1 MIGRFSSRRAP
12 LSGIITGDLAGA
24 KRYDRIAGYF
34 TSSILE
40 VAGEALDQMADGAT
54 ARVICNSSLDPLD
67 VKTAR
72 AAKQAMYR
80 EWCEELPADIS
91 PPLRKRLEQLYR
103 LLSSGRL
110 QVRVLPDSTFG
121 LIHGKAGV
129 ITRGDGSEV
138 CFIGSTNESKSAF
151 MLNYELV
158 WTDDDSESISWV
170 HDEFEALWTSPDAF
184 ELAEAVVEDIERQTR
199 RTVIS
204 SVAEWKEEDQPDPA
218 SPVVELPIYRRENG
232 LWAHQKYFIRRAFEE
247 HQRGGARLVLA
258 DQVGLGKTVQ
268 LALAAKLMA
277 LWGSKPVL
285 VLVPKTLMEQWQDE
299 LRDLLSMPSARWTGQ
314 QWIDERGNAYPS
326 RGIED
331 LKRCPR
337 RVGLVSTGLVVHGK
351 DAADILASLD
361 YECVILD
368 EAHRA
373 RRRNIGQTHKNERAE
388 PNNLLRFLQTVAPRT
403 RSMLLATATPVQMD
417 PIEAWDLL
425 EALNRGH
432 EGVLGTPYSR
442 WRSGSRNGLELVT
455 GRAEPPEDLRDV
467 WEWIR
472 DPLPPSSESRA
483 FKIVRDRLDLSDNER
498 WARPEAWDQLPPPEQ
513 SRIRALQADFFRN
526 HNPYIRHIVRRTR
539 EYLEGAT
546 DPTTNEP
553 YLKPVRVR
561 LFGEG
566 QNESVPLPPY
576 LEDAYQ
582 AAEAFCDAVGRR
594 SGFNSGFLRT
604 ILLRRVGS
612 TVFAGRQTAL
622 KMLGEQKD
630 GDGDEDDDEAEEQAG
645 SMGKSSLYPLATSE
659 IEELKRFVTLLD
671 AADEDPKAQIVER
684 LLRGESGQRG
694 WLNEG
699 CIVFSQ
705 YYDSVRWLAERLSAL
720 LPEETIGIYAGANK
734 SGVFRGGEFSRLPR
748 DEIKAAVRH
757 DELRLVI
764 GTDAASEGLNLQR
777 LGTLINL
784 DLPWNPTRLEQRKGR
799 TQRIGQVRDEVLIY
813 NMRYRGSVEDRV
825 HELLSGRQESIYGL
839 FGQLP
844 DTLEDVWVQVAL
856 RNEAKALEIIDAVP
870 EVNPFEIRYD
880 RVEPVEWESCSR
892 VLDAEAQAE
901 TMLRGW

>member
-12 LSGIITGDLAGA
+12 LAGIITGDLAGA
-24 KRYDRIAGYF
+24 TRYDRIAGYF

-40 VAGEALDQMADGAT
+40 VAGEALDQMVDGAV
-54 ARVICNSSLDPLD
+54 ARVVCNSALDPLD

-80 EWCEELPADIS
+80 EWCEGLPADVGY
-91 PPLRKRLEQLYR
+91 PLRRRLEQLYR

-129 ITRGDGSEV
+129 IARADGSEV

-158 WTDDDSESISWV
+158 WTDDNPESIAWV
-170 HDEFEALWTSPDAF
+170 REEFEALWTSPDAF
-184 ELAEAVVEDIERQTR
+184 ELAEAVIEDIERQTR

-204 SVAEWKEEDQPDPA
+204 VVADWKAEEQPDPA
-218 SPVVELPIYRRENG
+218 APVVELPIYRRENG

-247 HQRGGARLVLA
+247 HQRGGARFVLA
-258 DQVGLGKTVQ
+258 DQVGLGKTVP
-268 LALAAKLMA
+268 LALAANLMA
-277 LWGSKPVL
+277 LWGDKPVL
-285 VLVPKTLMEQWQDE
+285 VLVPKTLTEQWQDE

-314 QWIDERGNAYPS
+314 QWVDERGNAYPS

-337 RVGLVSTGLVVHGK
+337 RVGLVSTGLVLHGK
-351 DAADILASLD
+351 DAAAILASLD

-373 RRRNIGQTHKNERAE
+373 RRKHIGQTHKNERPE
-388 PNNLLRFLQTVAPRT
+388 PNNLLRFLQTVAPHT
-403 RSMLLATATPVQMD
+403 RSMLLATATPVQLD

-425 EALNRGH
+425 EAINRGH
-432 EGVLGTPYSR
+432 EGILGTRYSR
-442 WRSGSRNGLELVT
+442 WRIDARGGLELVA
-455 GRAEPPEDLRDV
+455 GRAEPPEDVRDV

-472 DPLPPSSESRA
+472 DPLPPSSEGPD
-483 FKIVRDRLDLSDNER
+483 FKSVRGRLALSEGER
-498 WARPEAWDQLPPPEQ
+498 WARPEAWDQLRPPEQ
-513 SRIRALQADFFRN
+513 SRVRALRADFFRD

-539 EYLEGAT
+539 DYLERTT

-553 YLKPVRVR
+553 YLKPVKVR

-566 QNESVPLPPY
+566 HDESVTLPPY
-576 LEDAYQ
+576 LEDAYE
-582 AAEAFCDAVGRR
+582 AAEAFCEAVGQRP
-594 SGFNSGFLRT
+594 GLNSGFLKT

-622 KMLGEQKD
+622 KMLGEKK
-630 GDGDEDDDEAEEQAG
+630 DGDEDDDEAEEQAG
-645 SMGKSSLYPLATSE
+645 PSGRSSLYPLTAAE
-659 IEELKRFVTLLD
+659 REELRRFVALLD
-671 AADEDPKAQIVER
+671 AAEEDPKARIVER
-684 LLRGESGQRG
+684 LLSQAEPGGHG
-694 WLNEG
+694 WLDEG

-705 YYDSVRWLAERLSAL
+705 YYDSVRWLAERLSAV
-720 LPEETIGIYAGANK
+720 LPEETIGIYAGASK
-734 SGVFRGGEFSRLPR
+734 SGVLRGGEFSRLPR
-748 DEIKAAVRH
+748 DEIKGAVRR

-799 TQRIGQVRDEVLIY
+799 IQRIGQVRDEVLIY

-825 HELLSGRQESIYGL
+825 HELLSERQESIYGL

-856 RNEAKALEIIDAVP
+856 RNEAKAREIIDAVP
-870 EVNPFEIRYD
+870 EVRPFEIRYD
-880 RVEPVEWESCSR
+880 RVEPVDWESCSR
-892 VLDAEAQAE
+892 VLDAEAQNE
-901 TMLRGW
+901 TMLKGW